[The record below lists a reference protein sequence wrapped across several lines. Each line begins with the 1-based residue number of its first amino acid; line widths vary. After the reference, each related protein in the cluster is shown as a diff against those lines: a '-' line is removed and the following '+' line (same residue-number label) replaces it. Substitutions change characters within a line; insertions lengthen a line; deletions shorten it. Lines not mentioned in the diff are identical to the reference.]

1 MCLVYSTSTE
11 YGLGYVWNP
20 DEITIRVGDSVLWNW
35 YGTSFTRRLSVQQVA
50 ARGDTVPMEGGFASE
65 SSVRGS
71 FSHQFTEVGDYYFIA
86 GGYGHIG
93 KIQ

>member
-1 MCLVYSTSTE
+1 M
-11 YGLGYVWNP
+11 
-20 DEITIRVGDSVLWNW
+20 
-35 YGTSFTRRLSVQQVA
+35 QQVA